1 MFYAENISFHEV
13 TRQNIVDLSTF
24 RKNCLKSILPL
35 LPASNIVYDFIIDC
49 TTHSSKIKSLAIV
62 SIIKVSKDSLVKLF
76 GRES

>member
-24 RKNCLKSILPL
+24 TKNCLKSILPL
-35 LPASNIVYDFIIDC
+35 LHASNIVYDFIIDC